1 MAKKQ
6 EWGEGDRL
14 WWKKSGLLFV
24 VALSVANE
32 AKEQKQKSPH
42 QRAFMSLWSHG
53 SFVYPFL
60 PHHRLVGVLL
70 RLLTSCYCWWCTI
83 TVQSWLVEQ
92 AGVEPTAGMKN
103 IEHELLFQNCLSHCS
118 QTFNLNVYFR
128 NNFFRL
134 QPLVRLHKIS
144 NLHHLMCT
152 NF

>member
-1 MAKKQ
+1 MANKQ

-24 VALSVANE
+24 IALSVANE
-32 AKEQKQKSPH
+32 TKEQKQKNPH
-42 QRAFMSLWSHG
+42 QRAFMSLWSRG
-53 SFVYPFL
+53 SLRIFFVPSPSGRCPADTANL
-60 PHHRLVGVLL
+60 LLLLVMYYHCPIMIDGL
-70 RLLTSCYCWWCTI
+70 
-83 TVQSWLVEQ
+83 

-103 IEHELLFQNCLSHCS
+103 IEHELLFQDCLSHCS

-128 NNFFRL
+128 NNFFRFKS
-134 QPLVRLHKIS
+134 LVRLHKIS

>member
-1 MAKKQ
+1 MR
-6 EWGEGDRL
+6 EGDRL

-32 AKEQKQKSPH
+32 AKEQNKKPAS
-42 QRAFMSLWSHG
+42 A
-53 SFVYPFL
+53 SFHVTLEPRLLCVSFL